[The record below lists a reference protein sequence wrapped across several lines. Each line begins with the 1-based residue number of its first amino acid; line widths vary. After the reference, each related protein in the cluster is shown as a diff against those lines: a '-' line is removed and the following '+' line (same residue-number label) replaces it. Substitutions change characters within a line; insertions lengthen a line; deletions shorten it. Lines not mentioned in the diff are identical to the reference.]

1 MPRVGPGQHVAL
13 RGLKDAGLNGKQG
26 LVLSIR
32 EGDDARRERE
42 KLEGQVRK
50 LERQKLELLGAF
62 RKQLKLIDVLKRQKI
77 HMEAAKM
84 LAFTEEEFMRTLDWG
99 QPSS

>member
-1 MPRVGPGQHVAL
+1 MRLQRAL
-13 RGLKDAGLNGKQG
+13 EDAEKAKAALAAAKARGRD
-26 LVLSIR
+26 
-32 EGDDARRERE
+32 EGDDARKERD
-42 KLEGQVRK
+42 KLEQQVRR
-50 LERQKLELLGAF
+50 LERQKAELLGAF
-62 RKQLKLIDVLKRQKI
+62 RKQLKLIDVLKRQKV

>member
-1 MPRVGPGQHVAL
+1 MRLQRAL
-13 RGLKDAGLNGKQG
+13 EDAEKAKAALAAAKARGRD
-26 LVLSIR
+26 
-32 EGDDARRERE
+32 EGDDARKERE
-42 KLEGQVRK
+42 KLEQQVRR
-50 LERQKLELLGAF
+50 LERQKAELLGAF
-62 RKQLKLIDVLKRQKI
+62 RKQLKLIDVLKRQKV